1 VKHSVHSINAK
12 QQPEPSIHFSGA
24 IRPNF
29 AEIDPHP
36 GIPYERTTKEHKWN
50 RTTPLTSLEWRNKA
64 DRYFSTLINPLQS

>member
-1 VKHSVHSINAK
+1 M
-12 QQPEPSIHFSGA
+12 HFPGA

-29 AEIDPHP
+29 AEIDPNP
-36 GIPYERTTKEHKWN
+36 QGIPCERTTKEHKWN